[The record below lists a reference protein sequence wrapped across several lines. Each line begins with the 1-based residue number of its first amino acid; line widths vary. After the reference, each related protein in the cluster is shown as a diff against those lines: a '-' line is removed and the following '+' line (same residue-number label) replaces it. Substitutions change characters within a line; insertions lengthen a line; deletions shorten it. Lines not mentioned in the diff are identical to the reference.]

1 MKDFEF
7 FLPTHII
14 FGKNAER
21 QVGQLTA
28 AYGKRVLLLYGSER
42 VVKSGLLRSIQKDI
56 EKYGGVCECYGGI
69 TENPLHTTA
78 EKICTVVKEKQID
91 LLLAVGGGSVID
103 TAKAVSIGSCYAG
116 NLWDFYSGKAV
127 PQQALPVGV
136 VLTMAATASE
146 ANCVSVLSNKKL
158 GKKIAFYHPLTFP
171 KFALLNPELTYTVP
185 ARQSAIGTID
195 IFAHAFERYFHLE
208 QKGILRSGLCT
219 AVMKTVLA
227 ELPLVQKKP
236 EDYEGRSQLMW
247 AAAMAHSDMIGT
259 EGVFA
264 CHEMS
269 HILTEEYGLPHG
281 LALGI
286 LMPAWCKYMLL
297 NHPQEIAVFS
307 KEVWNVP
314 YDESEDSRNAEAV
327 AQDGISRFQNFI
339 CSVGLPVTLREAG
352 IINTDSRKLAKKMLP
367 DQTSVVGENFQPLN
381 QLDVQAIFEL
391 AKG

>member
-185 ARQSAIGTID
+185 ALQSAIGSID

-227 ELPLVQKKP
+227 ELPLVQKNQKIMRA
-236 EDYEGRSQLMW
+236 EVSSCGR
-247 AAAMAHSDMIGT
+247 
-259 EGVFA
+259 
-264 CHEMS
+264 
-269 HILTEEYGLPHG
+269 LP
-281 LALGI
+281 
-286 LMPAWCKYMLL
+286 W
-297 NHPQEIAVFS
+297 
-307 KEVWNVP
+307 
-314 YDESEDSRNAEAV
+314 RT
-327 AQDGISRFQNFI
+327 
-339 CSVGLPVTLREAG
+339 VT
-352 IINTDSRKLAKKMLP
+352 
-367 DQTSVVGENFQPLN
+367 
-381 QLDVQAIFEL
+381 
-391 AKG
+391 

>member
-21 QVGQLTA
+21 QSGRLAVA
-28 AYGKRVLLLYGSER
+28 CGKRILLLYGSAR
-42 VVKSGLLRSIQKDI
+42 VIRNGLLPAIQKDI
-56 EKYGGVCECYGGI
+56 EENGGICESYGGI
-69 TENPLHTTA
+69 TENPVLSTA
-78 EKICTVVKEKQID
+78 EKICAFVKEKKID

-103 TAKAVSIGSCYAG
+103 TAKAVSIGSCYNG
-116 NLWDFYSGKAV
+116 KLWDFYSGKAV
-127 PQQALPVGV
+127 PQKALPIGV

-146 ANCVSVLSNKKL
+146 ANCVSVLTNEEL
-158 GKKIAFYHPLTFP
+158 GKKTAFYHPLTFP
-171 KFALLNPELTYTVP
+171 KFALLNPELTYTVSG
-185 ARQSAIGTID
+185 RQSAIGAID

-208 QKGILRSGLCT
+208 QKGVLRQGLCT

-227 ELPLVQKKP
+227 ELPIVQQEP
-236 EDYEGRSQLMW
+236 ENYDARSQLMW
-247 AAAMAHSDMIGT
+247 AATMAHSDMIGA

-269 HILTEEYGLPHG
+269 HILTEEYDLPHG

-297 NHPQEIAVFS
+297 EHAEEIAEFS
-307 KEVWNVP
+307 RQVWDVP
-314 YDESEDSRNAEAV
+314 QDGRNAEAV
-327 AQDGISRFQNFI
+327 AQDGISKFQNFI
-339 CSVGLPVTLREAG
+339 CLSGLPVTLREAG
-352 IINTDSRKLAKKMLP
+352 ICNADSKKLAEKMLP
-367 DQTSVVGENFQPLN
+367 EPDAVVGENFQPLHAF
-381 QLDVQAIFEL
+381 DVQAIFEL